1 MELLS
6 RADEFK
12 HITEILERHIDEVYA
27 TRGCAYYISMGIS
40 MQLKAFIHLNGAEY
54 PQLNNIQ
61 ILLNTIRENTIPI
74 EADLFDLMEDMSDTL
89 SLWTN
94 SEEDFISF
102 TSRKFNRAKVIYQ
115 WLDDKNAKLMY
126 HGPITASGKS
136 FAAI

>member
-12 HITEILERHIDEVYA
+12 QCTEILEKHINEVYA
-27 TRGCAYYISMGIS
+27 VRGCAYYIAMAIS
-40 MQLKAFIHLNGAEY
+40 MELKAFIYLNGLEY

-61 ILLNTIRENTIPI
+61 KLLNMIRENTIPI
-74 EADLFDLMEDMSDTL
+74 EADLSDLMEDMSDTL

-94 SEEDFISF
+94 SEVDFVSF

-115 WLDDKNAKLMY
+115 WLRDKNEQLMCPK
-126 HGPITASGKS
+126 GISASS
-136 FAAI
+136 NDFAV

>member
-12 HITEILERHIDEVYA
+12 QCTEILEKHINEVYA
-27 TRGCAYYISMGIS
+27 TRGCAYYIAMAIS
-40 MQLKAFIHLNGAEY
+40 MELKAFIRLNGLDY

-61 ILLNTIRENTIPI
+61 KLLNTIRENTIPI
-74 EADLFDLMEDMSDTL
+74 EADLSDLMEDMSDTL

-115 WLDDKNAKLMY
+115 WLKDKNDQLMCPK
-126 HGPITASGKS
+126 GITASSKDY
-136 FAAI
+136 AV